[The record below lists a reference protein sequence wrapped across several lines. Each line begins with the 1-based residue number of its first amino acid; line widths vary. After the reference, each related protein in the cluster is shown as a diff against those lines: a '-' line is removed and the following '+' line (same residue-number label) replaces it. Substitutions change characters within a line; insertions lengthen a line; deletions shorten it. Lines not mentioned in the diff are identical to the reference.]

1 MTVFVTSTDVAAG
14 WRPLTDVES
23 ATADGLIAEAVVLLT
38 VKVPGLETKDE
49 GIVKLVVC
57 RMVRRVLKNPDG
69 YRVRNESIDDYTEG
83 GTVDSALSTGELYA
97 SAEELSWLGVVDA
110 AVAPKRA
117 FEIRLGG
124 S

>member
-1 MTVFVTSTDVAAG
+1 MAVTVLPSDIAAG
-14 WRPLTDVES
+14 WRPLTAAEEVT
-23 ATADGLIAEAVVLLT
+23 ATGLIAEAMVVLT
-38 VKVPGLETKDE
+38 VSVPGFDSKDP
-49 GIVKLVVC
+49 GVSKLVVC

-69 YRVRNESIDDYTEG
+69 LRVRNESIDDYTDG

-97 SAEELSWLGVVDA
+97 SDVELGWLGVV
-110 AVAPKRA
+110 VVSKKA